1 LRLKAAHS
9 RRKHKGL
16 FFAINLEIAI
26 ITILLLNIGFDYIV
40 RNIATATAKIAA
52 SPKVAPNTGGGETQN
67 CGAIYG
73 SFSLLIFVPS
83 GLARQVL

>member
-9 RRKHKGL
+9 QRKHKGL

-26 ITILLLNIGFDYIV
+26 ITVLLLNIGFDYIV

-52 SPKVAPNTGGGETQN
+52 SPKVAPPILAAERLKTVEQFM
-67 CGAIYG
+67 GA
-73 SFSLLIFVPS
+73 FPF
-83 GLARQVL
+83 